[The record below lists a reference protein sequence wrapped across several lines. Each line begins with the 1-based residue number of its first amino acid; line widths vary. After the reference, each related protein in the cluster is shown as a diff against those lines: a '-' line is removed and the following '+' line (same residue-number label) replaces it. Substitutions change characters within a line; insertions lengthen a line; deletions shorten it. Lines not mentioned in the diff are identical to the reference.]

1 MSKQDAKDIL
11 NTWEVTMKRRRG
23 QIVTMLW
30 RAVGS
35 PAPQNTAN
43 PFTDV
48 LEGKYYYDAVLWAVE
63 NRVTTGT
70 AATRFSPNETCT
82 RAQIVTFLWRYL
94 GAPEAQEQAS
104 SFTDLKETEYYYPA
118 VLWAV
123 ENGVTDGVG
132 GGKSAP
138 DHKCGQSVTFLYRS
152 RSWLG

>member
-1 MSKQDAKDIL
+1 MIFRTFCKKMSEILMSKQDRKDIL
-11 NTWEVTMKRRRG
+11 NTGEVTMKRRRG
-23 QIVTMLW
+23 QIVTMPW

-82 RAQIVTFLWRYL
+82 HTQIVTFC
-94 GAPEAQEQAS
+94 
-104 SFTDLKETEYYYPA
+104 
-118 VLWAV
+118 
-123 ENGVTDGVG
+123 G
-132 GGKSAP
+132 GIWER
-138 DHKCGQSVTFLYRS
+138 LRRRS
-152 RSWLG
+152 RLLPLRI

>member
-63 NRVTTGT
+63 N
-70 AATRFSPNETCT
+70 
-82 RAQIVTFLWRYL
+82 
-94 GAPEAQEQAS
+94 
-104 SFTDLKETEYYYPA
+104 
-118 VLWAV
+118 
-123 ENGVTDGVG
+123 GVTDGVG
-132 GGKSAP
+132 GGKFAT
-138 DHKCGQSVTFLYRS
+138 DHKCTRGQSVTFLYRS